1 MRKAIPKEVW
11 ILGFVSLCMDA
22 SSELIHSLL
31 PILMVSTLGAT
42 MVQVGLLEGL
52 AEALSLILKLFS
64 GVLSD
69 YWKNRKWLTLIGY
82 GLSALTKPLF
92 PFATS
97 LKMIF
102 TARLLDRVGKGIR
115 G

>member
-1 MRKAIPKEVW
+1 MKDWKTKAIPKEVW

-52 AEALSLILKLFS
+52 AEAFSFDSQALFW
-64 GVLSD
+64 D
-69 YWKNRKWLTLIGY
+69 
-82 GLSALTKPLF
+82 PQ
-92 PFATS
+92 
-97 LKMIF
+97 
-102 TARLLDRVGKGIR
+102 
-115 G
+115 